1 MPQWTGLAAKRFAEA
16 RIDGTIGND
25 DLDGTN
31 ADDVIFGDI
40 GDDIAAGGSGNDA
53 VRGEAGFDVL
63 FGDAGADTLTGG
75 TQGDFVYGGA
85 GRDVLFGDEGYDAA
99 KGTDLSVDRLDGGAG
114 RDRLVQSDGNDV
126 MTGGDGADQF
136 LFRYNDPLTGLAAG
150 TGAAFT
156 TITDFDAT
164 EDQLRFDAAGVGA
177 DRSEGV
183 NFVDGGAEDGVA
195 GGRAATFFSGDAAD
209 SAGEAV
215 MVLTDTGFA
224 SGVDAVAAAQGEAAG
239 DLIVYFNTTV
249 GVASLLYV
257 TGTDEARSIARF
269 TDITSLEGLQD
280 EGFTANDFVF
290 I

>member
-40 GDDIAAGGSGNDA
+40 GDDIAAGGSGDDA

-63 FGDAGADTLTGG
+63 FGDAGADNL
-75 TQGDFVYGGA
+75 YGGA
-85 GRDVLFGDEGYDAA
+85 SGDFIYGGNGGDVLFGDAGYDTP

-114 RDRLVQSDGNDV
+114 RDRLVQSDGNDF
-126 MTGGDGADQF
+126 MTGGAGADQF
-136 LFRYNDPLTGLAAG
+136 LFRFNDPLTGLAAG

-156 TITDFDAT
+156 SITDFDAT
-164 EDQLRFDAAGVGA
+164 EDQLQFDAAGVGT

-183 NFVDGGAEDGVA
+183 NFIDGGAGDGTA
-195 GGRAATFFSGDAAD
+195 GGRPTTFFSGDAAD

-215 MVLTDTGFA
+215 VILTDTGFA
-224 SGVDAVAAAQGEAAG
+224 SGADAVTAAQGEAEG

-257 TGTDEARSIARF
+257 TGTDTARSIARF
-269 TDITSLEGLQD
+269 TDITSLEDLQN